1 MIVHEQKSIYM
12 TFFNGIVEDNNR
24 QGEIMEVKLQHIH
37 VNDEEFEELESIKRD
52 LTRPYTGSELTKI
65 MGYILA
71 GLIII
76 SAIAPILF

>member
-1 MIVHEQKSIYM
+1 MRE
-12 TFFNGIVEDNNR
+12 
-24 QGEIMEVKLQHIH
+24 GENMEVKLQHLH
-37 VNDEEFEELESIKRD
+37 VNDEEFEELENIKKD
-52 LTRPYTGSELTKI
+52 LTRSYTGSELTKI

>member
-1 MIVHEQKSIYM
+1 MRE
-12 TFFNGIVEDNNR
+12 
-24 QGEIMEVKLQHIH
+24 GETMEVKLQHLH
-37 VNDEEFEELESIKRD
+37 VNDEEFEELENIKKD
-52 LTRPYTGSELTKI
+52 LTRSYTGSELTKI

>member
-1 MIVHEQKSIYM
+1 M
-12 TFFNGIVEDNNR
+12 R
-24 QGEIMEVKLQHIH
+24 RGEIMEVKLQHLH
-37 VNDEEFEELESIKRD
+37 VNDEEFEELENIKKD
-52 LTRPYTGSELTKI
+52 LTRSYTGSELTKI

>member
-1 MIVHEQKSIYM
+1 
-12 TFFNGIVEDNNR
+12 
-24 QGEIMEVKLQHIH
+24 MEVKLQHLH
-37 VNDEEFEELESIKRD
+37 VNDEEFEELENIKKD
-52 LTRPYTGSELTKI
+52 LTRSYTGSELTKI

>member
-1 MIVHEQKSIYM
+1 
-12 TFFNGIVEDNNR
+12 
-24 QGEIMEVKLQHIH
+24 MEVKLQHIH

-71 GLIII
+71 GLIIT
-76 SAIAPILF
+76 SAIAHILF

>member
-1 MIVHEQKSIYM
+1 
-12 TFFNGIVEDNNR
+12 
-24 QGEIMEVKLQHIH
+24 MEVKLQHIH
-37 VNDEEFEELESIKRD
+37 VNDGEFEELESIKRD

>member
-1 MIVHEQKSIYM
+1 MR
-12 TFFNGIVEDNNR
+12 G
-24 QGEIMEVKLQHIH
+24 GEIMEVKLQHLH
-37 VNDEEFEELESIKRD
+37 VNDEEFEELENIKKD
-52 LTRPYTGSELTKI
+52 LTRSYTGSELTKI